1 MLNAINYVKMMIDVG
16 FTREQAETSLNIIGD
31 VMDDKFDK
39 LATKHELELL
49 EKRIQVSIAELES
62 RLTFRMGTMLV
73 AAVGIL
79 TALQKLI

>member
-31 VMDDKFDK
+31 VMHDNFEK
-39 LATKHELELL
+39 LATKQDLEMLKKEL
-49 EKRIQVSIAELES
+49 QVSIAELES

-73 AAVGIL
+73 ASVGIL

>member
-1 MLNAINYVKMMIDVG
+1 MVKVG

-31 VMDDKFDK
+31 IMHDNFEKFAIKQD
-39 LATKHELELL
+39 LELL

-73 AAVGIL
+73 ASIGIL

>member
-31 VMDDKFDK
+31 VMHDNFEKF
-39 LATKHELELL
+39 ATKQDLEMLKKEL
-49 EKRIQVSIAELES
+49 QVTIAELES

-73 AAVGIL
+73 ASVGIL